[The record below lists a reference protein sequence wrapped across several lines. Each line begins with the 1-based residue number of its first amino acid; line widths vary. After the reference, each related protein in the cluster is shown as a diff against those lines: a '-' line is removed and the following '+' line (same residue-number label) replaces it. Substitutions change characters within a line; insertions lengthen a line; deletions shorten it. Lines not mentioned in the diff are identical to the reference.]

1 MRLYDILSEMY
12 SLIDEETGEILD
24 SERFTEL
31 LKMKGEKLE
40 NAALLIKDVKG
51 DKEKLQQEIKRL
63 QGKVAVLEHTEE
75 RVKELIK
82 SVLNGEKFKTSKV
95 SIYYMETDAVEILD
109 PEKIPAEFV
118 KIVKEP
124 MKTEIKKAI
133 KSGTAVDGAQLKK
146 NVSMVI
152 K

>member
-51 DKEKLQQEIKRL
+51 DKEKLQQEINRL

-95 SIYYMETDAVEILD
+95 SIYYMETDAVEILN
-109 PEKIPAEFV
+109 PEKIPAEFIKV
-118 KIVKEP
+118 VKEP
-124 MKTEIKKAI
+124 KKNEIKKAI

>member
-109 PEKIPAEFV
+109 PEKIPSEYIKV
-118 KIVKEP
+118 VKEP

-133 KSGTAVDGAQLKK
+133 KGGISVDGAQLKK